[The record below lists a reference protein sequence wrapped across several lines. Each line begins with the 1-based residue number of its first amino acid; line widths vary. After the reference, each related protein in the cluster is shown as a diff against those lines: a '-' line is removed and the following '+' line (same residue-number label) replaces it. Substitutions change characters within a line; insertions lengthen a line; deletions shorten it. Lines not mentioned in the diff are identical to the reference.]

1 MTSDADI
8 SDAQTAGL
16 LLAVAA
22 LMGSLRTKGALTEAE
37 VDAALGNIAS
47 DIRGS
52 KLAAAVPLDPMIAAT
67 LAPIE
72 RLQRMNALFDPA
84 SGTFP
89 DWIGKADPGEGD
101 EK

>member
-22 LMGSLRTKGALTEAE
+22 LIGTLRAKGTLNEGEIDGALG
-37 VDAALGNIAS
+37 ALAG
-47 DIRGS
+47 DIGGS
-52 KLAAAVPLDPMIAAT
+52 RLAAAMPNDPLIAAT

-72 RLQRMNALFDPA
+72 RLRRMNAIFDPA
-84 SGTFP
+84 TGTFP
-89 DWIGKADPGEGD
+89 DWIGKADMDGES
-101 EK
+101 ER

>member
-22 LMGSLRTKGALTEAE
+22 LIGSLRAKGTLDEAEIDGALGTI
-37 VDAALGNIAS
+37 AA
-47 DIRGS
+47 DIGGS
-52 KLAAAVPLDPMIAAT
+52 KLATATPDDPLIAAT

-72 RLQRMNALFDPA
+72 RLRRMNALYDPA

-89 DWIGKADPGEGD
+89 DWISKADGQGENGS
-101 EK
+101 

>member
-22 LMGSLRTKGALTEAE
+22 LMGSLRARGALTEAE
-37 VDAALGNIAS
+37 VDAALGGIAG

-72 RLQRMNALFDPA
+72 RLQHMNALFDPA

-89 DWIGKADPGEGD
+89 DWIARADPGEGD
-101 EK
+101 AT